1 MGSHTWAEQCAYCG
15 FKEMIVSTCDSF
27 YFEAACPICGY
38 ARWTEE
44 KVPDN
49 HDIELAKQ
57 ALSKMD
63 DKEKQETMELYEDD
77 NIPLVAR
84 RKRKF

>member
-1 MGSHTWAEQCAYCG
+1 MGSHTWAEQCTYCG
-15 FKEMIVSTCDSF
+15 FEEMIVSTYDSF

-44 KVPDN
+44 KMPDN

-57 ALSKMD
+57 ALGKMD
-63 DKEKQETMELYEDD
+63 DKEKQKLVELYEDD
-77 NIPLVAR
+77 CIPLVAR
-84 RKRKF
+84 QKRKF